1 MENILGSGKES
12 KKTYRDETGKKK
24 LKKKEKY
31 QLNMAE
37 TFKSRLI
44 F

>member
-12 KKTYRDETGKKK
+12 KKTYRDETGKKI
-24 LKKKEKY
+24 KKKEKY

-37 TFKSRLI
+37 TFKPRLI
-44 F
+44 L